1 MQPLTPNLS
10 PERVKHYRKDNG
22 WSQELLAKASGLS
35 LRTIQ
40 RAEKD
45 GNSSAETQL
54 ALAAAFNISPQDLTL
69 VSPQIE
75 AQWKWRNIMQSFIA
89 LVVVFS
95 AVMMLIMLG
104 GDIGMFT
111 DFYSGLF
118 IILFMYAATAVAF
131 GGHGIVKSI
140 LGLRYLF
147 ASDISTSDSTLY
159 LSIILSKQV
168 KFIYGGA
175 FIGLIIGYISIL
187 SHYNEALKSD
197 SLHAAYAVCLL
208 VLLYASVIAEGIL
221 RPLAIKLSPKTSN

>member
-147 ASDISTSDSTLY
+147 ASDISTSDSTQY

-175 FIGLIIGYISIL
+175 FIGLIIGFISIL
-187 SHYNEALKSD
+187 SHYNEALESG

-208 VLLYASVIAEGIL
+208 VLLYASIIAEGIL
-221 RPLAIKLSPKTSN
+221 RPLAIKLSQKKS